1 MTEHVRHFPISA
13 RAAIVAALL
22 VLVSVVASAAGAD
35 PSKRDVQRAKER
47 LRAIES
53 DLGTIRSQLA
63 ETQLRLHGAAAQV
76 EHQQIALQEVQAD
89 LVHTQAELER
99 AKGRYE
105 KIVTRLNDRAA
116 EAYMQGPASS
126 IDFLLG
132 AETVADLTDR
142 IAYVDAMAQSDAE
155 LAVKVANLKNRLT
168 VIEAQLE
175 DERTKKARELEKA
188 RQQEEAVTDLFDHF
202 QTLLD
207 RQQGLLANAARVYRN
222 QKADYA
228 DWLEEQQQAAQGSAG
243 GGRVWNGGSL
253 PAPYDHLF
261 ERCPVEQPRGFGDGF
276 GAPRYGGGYHLHKGV
291 DIVAPTGT
299 KIIAPFDGYSY
310 TSSNG
315 LGGNV
320 VRVVGQQ
327 GTVYNAHLSGYTGNS
342 NGRVSAGDEIGLVGS
357 TGYSSTPHD
366 HFEFH
371 PSAMPGPWPVSSYG
385 YSVIEDAINP
395 YPMLIQACG

>member
-1 MTEHVRHFPISA
+1 MIEDVRHFPIPA

-22 VLVSVVASAAGAD
+22 VLVSVVATVAGAA

-47 LRAIES
+47 LRAIEA
-53 DLGTIRSQLA
+53 DLGTIRNQLA
-63 ETQLRLHGAAAQV
+63 ETQLRLHGAAAKV
-76 EHQQIALQEVQAD
+76 ERQQIALEEVQAD
-89 LVHTQAELER
+89 LVRTQAELDR
-99 AKGRYE
+99 AKGRYDR
-105 KIVTRLNDRAA
+105 IVTRLNDRAA

-168 VIEAQLE
+168 VIEDQLE
-175 DERTKKARELEKA
+175 DERIKKARELEKA
-188 RQQEEAVTDLFDHF
+188 RQQEEAVADLFGHF
-202 QTLLD
+202 QSLLD
-207 RQQGLLANAARVYRN
+207 RQQGLLAQAAKVYRN
-222 QKADYA
+222 QKAA
-228 DWLEEQQQAAQGSAG
+228 RAEWLEAQRQATQESVI
-243 GGRVWNGGSL
+243 GGRVWNSGAL
-253 PAPYDHLF
+253 PEPYDDLF

-291 DIVAPTGT
+291 DIVAPMGT

-320 VRVVGQQ
+320 VRVVGQH
-327 GTVYNAHLSGYTGNS
+327 GTVYNAHLSEYTGNS
-342 NGRVSAGDEIGLVGS
+342 NGRVSAGEEIGLVGS

-371 PSAMPGPWPVSSYG
+371 PSAMPGPWPVSIYG